1 MKTCKDDSLGIDF
14 TLDSIKNVKDM
25 INQIKLVNPNYSV
38 ANIFKK
44 LSNKFIR
51 NRTFKTIGRKKIKN
65 QQNYIP
71 ENNGGNDLA

>member
-1 MKTCKDDSLGIDF
+1 
-14 TLDSIKNVKDM
+14 M

-44 LSNKFIR
+44 FSNKFIR